1 MAVADAVLPSP
12 PPPRIVVAVL
22 ALVRFV
28 LDPLPALGRAL
39 PVVAGVLRYLC
50 FTVAWILSAAEA
62 AKVVAHRAWGEGS
75 ASFLFLK
82 TLTDWAFLVLA
93 CSSLVSLALAAL
105 LLCVLCV
112 AYTMAVLSGSGSEFK
127 KGALGAIKS
136 EFAPD
141 SYRLPRVVVLG
152 LITDVSFFLLFG
164 AGLLLATPA
173 LSHVEGSLSHGEM
186 VGSVLKDVGIIGF
199 NAISCFFILPA
210 QALGAWREDRAD
222 SKAPSQFC

>member
-127 KGALGAIKS
+127 KVSCKLTQSSNMYSGRITTLVDQMS
-136 EFAPD
+136 SSSTSVPFEF
-141 SYRLPRVVVLG
+141 
-152 LITDVSFFLLFG
+152 ITSS
-164 AGLLLATPA
+164 A
-173 LSHVEGSLSHGEM
+173 
-186 VGSVLKDVGIIGF
+186 
-199 NAISCFFILPA
+199 
-210 QALGAWREDRAD
+210 
-222 SKAPSQFC
+222 

>member
-12 PPPRIVVAVL
+12 PQIVVAVL

-50 FTVAWILSAAEA
+50 FTVAWILSVAEA
-62 AKVVAHRAWGEGS
+62 AKVVARRAWGEGP

-112 AYTMAVLSGSGSEFK
+112 ASAVAVLSGSGSEFK
-127 KGALGAIKS
+127 KGALGAIKW
-136 EFAPD
+136 ELAPD

-152 LITDVSFFLLFG
+152 LIADVSFFLLFG
-164 AGLLLATPA
+164 AGLLLAT
-173 LSHVEGSLSHGEM
+173 LSHVEGSISHGEM

-199 NAISCFFILPA
+199 NAISCFFVIPA
-210 QALGAWREDRAD
+210 QALGAWRQDRAD